1 MGRPLRILFAS
12 PAYWPAHSFGG
23 PVVVGRELV
32 SRLVALGHAVD
43 VVTTTLT
50 DVGGRPRLRTCVV
63 DVDGA
68 QVAYL
73 STPLRY
79 RWMGVTPTLPLHLRR
94 LERPAVAHVMG
105 FRDPVT
111 TGVATWCR
119 LRGVPYVFEP
129 VGMFRPRLRKV
140 RAKRAFDATLARG
153 VVSGARLVV
162 VSSPGERDDVVAGG
176 VDPARVRL
184 RGNAFPSPP
193 AAAEGDPLAGIV
205 PSGAPVV
212 LYVGRIAAEKGVEH
226 LLGAARRLPGVHVVL
241 AGPDDRHG
249 TMAAVQATLSD
260 PATAG
265 RVHVLPATPGP
276 PFDLYRRADV
286 FVLASGGENFGLVAA
301 EAAAVGTPVVV
312 SDRTG
317 VASAFGEGEALVVP
331 YDREA
336 TIAAIARVLDDESL
350 RRSLGAGALRAA
362 QRKTWD
368 AVTDTQVAIYEEALE
383 PG

>member
-1 MGRPLRILFAS
+1 M
-12 PAYWPAHSFGG
+12 
-23 PVVVGRELV
+23 
-32 SRLVALGHAVD
+32 
-43 VVTTTLT
+43 
-50 DVGGRPRLRTCVV
+50 
-63 DVDGA
+63 
-68 QVAYL
+68 
-73 STPLRY
+73 
-79 RWMGVTPTLPLHLRR
+79 
-94 LERPAVAHVMG
+94 
-105 FRDPVT
+105 
-111 TGVATWCR
+111 
-119 LRGVPYVFEP
+119 
-129 VGMFRPRLRKV
+129 
-140 RAKRAFDATLARG
+140 
-153 VVSGARLVV
+153 
-162 VSSPGERDDVVAGG
+162 
-176 VDPARVRL
+176 
-184 RGNAFPSPP
+184 PP
-193 AAAEGDPLAGIV
+193 
-205 PSGAPVV
+205 GAPVV

-226 LLGAARRLPGVHVVL
+226 LLEAARRLPGVHVVL

-362 QRKTWD
+362 RRKTWD
-368 AVTDTQVAIYEEALE
+368 AVADAQVAIYEEALE